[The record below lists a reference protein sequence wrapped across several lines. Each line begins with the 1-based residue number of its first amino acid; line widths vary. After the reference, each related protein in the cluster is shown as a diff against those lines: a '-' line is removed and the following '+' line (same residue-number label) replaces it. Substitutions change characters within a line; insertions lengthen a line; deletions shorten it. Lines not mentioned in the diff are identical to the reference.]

1 MLLHAIPFRNTMMS
15 ANNTLHSCLWTW
27 GWHRMLGELKAS
39 KCFDLSLHT
48 THREENVST
57 YIKHRTTAT
66 TARIPAGISAPFHI
80 SGATTITQTRVQ
92 RQNNLP
98 KALLWVWIPSALPVT
113 TQRCYLHSSTC
124 SLPVRALPCM
134 RSSASP
140 GVFKYFANWW
150 PRKWQREAS
159 VEEGKGNRWF
169 VE

>member
-1 MLLHAIPFRNTMMS
+1 MLLHAIPFRNTTIS
-15 ANNTLHSCLWTW
+15 ANNTLHSCPWTW

-39 KCFDLSLHT
+39 KCFDLSSHT

-57 YIKHRTTAT
+57 YIKHRTTST
-66 TARIPAGISAPFHI
+66 TTRIPAGISAPFHI
-80 SGATTITQTRVQ
+80 SGATNTMQSRVQ

-98 KALLWVWIPSALPVT
+98 KAALWVWIPSAPPVT

-124 SLPVRALPCM
+124 SLPMRALPCM

-140 GVFKYFANWW
+140 GVFKYFANRW
-150 PRKWQREAS
+150 PRKGQREAS
-159 VEEGKGNRWF
+159 VEEGKGNHWF